1 VAKKLRHFKMNT
13 KEIQEE
19 RAELTKLKQIYSERV
34 ENLTQRINQLD
45 KESEELLKNIGGQ
58 NGTKQNAN

>member
-1 VAKKLRHFKMNT
+1 MNT